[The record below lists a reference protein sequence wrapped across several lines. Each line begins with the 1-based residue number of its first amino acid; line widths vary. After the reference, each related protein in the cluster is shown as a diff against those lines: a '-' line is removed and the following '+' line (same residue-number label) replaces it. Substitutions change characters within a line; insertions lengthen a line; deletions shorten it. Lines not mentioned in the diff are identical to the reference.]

1 MIAPHLISDTIPAL
15 HTDDPGEQALIQMHE
30 YNVAQLPVV
39 EGKKYVGLVTME
51 ELISSKHLSH
61 PLRDIVQNFRK
72 PFVRNTAHIFDIMK
86 AAVEYNVRIV
96 PVLDDQQNYLGLV
109 SAESC
114 LRAFAVLNSV
124 NEPGAIIELEV
135 ARKDYSL
142 SQLSGIVED
151 SEAAIICFY
160 SHVNSESGNVEIT
173 IKVNTNEVASIIAS
187 FERYNYEVKLV
198 HNDSEYSEDLKDRY
212 DALMRYL
219 NI

>member
-1 MIAPHLISDTIPAL
+1 MIAPHLISDSIPAL

-30 YNVAQLPVV
+30 YNVGQLPVI
-39 EGKKYVGLVTME
+39 EGKKYVGIVTME

-61 PLRDIVQNFRK
+61 PLKDIVQNFRK

-86 AAVEYNVRIV
+86 AAVEFNVRIV
-96 PVLDDQQNYLGLV
+96 PVVDDQQNYLGLV

-124 NEPGAIIELEV
+124 NEPGAIIELEI

-142 SQLSGIVED
+142 SQLSHIVED

-160 SHVNSESGNVEIT
+160 SHMNNDSGNVEIT
-173 IKVNTNEVASIIAS
+173 IKVNTNEVAGIIAS
-187 FERYNYEVKLV
+187 FERYNYEVKSV
-198 HNDSEYSEDLKDRY
+198 HNDVEYGEDLKDRY

>member
-86 AAVEYNVRIV
+86 AAVEHNVRIV
-96 PVLDDQQNYLGLV
+96 PVLDEQQNYLGLV

-160 SHVNSESGNVEIT
+160 SHVNNESGNVEIT

-198 HNDSEYSEDLKDRY
+198 HNDTEYSEDLKDRY
-212 DALMRYL
+212 EALMRYL